1 MNIFGWTISSEELKL
16 ALLAI
21 SGPAVIT
28 VACLFAMGRERIVFG
43 ILFIVVI
50 VACLAAARG

>member
-16 ALLAI
+16 GLLAI

-43 ILFIVVI
+43 VLFIVVVL
-50 VACLAAARG
+50 VALSAARG